1 MADLPFIQIQD
12 ITKTFGMNVV
22 LDDINLDI
30 SYGDIFGIIG
40 ISGSGKT
47 TLLNILI
54 GFFKPDKGSVIFQS
68 RDLLKDLS
76 NVKQQFGFASQSGS
90 FYDKLTVKENLFY
103 FGRMYNVSDT
113 ELKDMV
119 PELLRLVELEDAEN
133 TLGGKLSSGMQKRL
147 DIACSLVHNPKVL
160 ILDEPTEDLDLILR
174 RDINNLLKKINKEK
188 NVTMIITS
196 HLLSEMEDVCNK
208 VAILNNHKILA
219 SGTVDE
225 LKNSLSKSIEIILKT
240 ENKNYEYAMKQINAY
255 NEVKGVKVWNER
267 LYVYSQNPLFTL
279 QNLIRLI
286 DVKKERI
293 VEINVNRPT
302 LNEVFEE
309 LINREMEVKKEY
321 GKGKAVIKK
330 Q

>member
-1 MADLPFIQIQD
+1 MKKKELIKTQKTHHWLEQFFLPLTGTIE
-12 ITKTFGMNVV
+12 KH
-22 LDDINLDI
+22 
-30 SYGDIFGIIG
+30 
-40 ISGSGKT
+40 
-47 TLLNILI
+47 ILI
-54 GFFKPDKGSVIFQS
+54 SIHRHFNQLFQEWF
-68 RDLLKDLS
+68 DLLIDNEQLNARIDDAFTPIIEQNGYEIFFEHLSGGERTSAALAYRLALNRVINEVIQEIKTKDL
-76 NVKQQFGFASQSGS
+76 
-90 FYDKLTVKENLFY
+90 
-103 FGRMYNVSDT
+103 
-113 ELKDMV
+113 
-119 PELLRLVELEDAEN
+119 
-133 TLGGKLSSGMQKRL
+133 
-147 DIACSLVHNPKVL
+147 L

-196 HLLSEMEDVCNK
+196 HLLSEMEDVCSK

>member
-12 ITKTFGMNVV
+12 ITKAFGINIV

-103 FGRMYNVSDT
+103 FGRMYNVPDT
-113 ELKDMV
+113 ELNDIV

-174 RDINNLLKKINKEK
+174 REINNLLKKINKEK

-219 SGTVDE
+219 SGTIDE
-225 LKNSLSKSIEIILKT
+225 LKNSLSKSVEIILKT
-240 ENKNYEYAMKQINAY
+240 ENKNYEYAMKHINAY
-255 NEVKGVKVWNER
+255 NEVRGIKVRNER

-279 QNLIRLI
+279 QNLIKLL

-309 LINREMEVKKEY
+309 LINRESEMKKEY
-321 GKGKAVIKK
+321 DKEKAVIKK
-330 Q
+330 